1 MTSIYEDALNLFDYT
16 RSLRRDFH
24 RFPELGF
31 QENRTSAI
39 ITRELGSIGLD
50 VKTGIGKTGVV
61 ALLEG
66 GRPGPVILLRFD
78 MDALPIQETTDVDF
92 KSQNQG
98 VMHACGHDGHIAV
111 GLTTARILN
120 NHRSEFAGKI
130 KFIFQ
135 PAEEGLG
142 GAESMISDGV
152 LDKPKPDIA
161 LALHLWNEIPI
172 GSFGITP
179 GSMMAAGDIFHVR
192 IHGKGGHGAL
202 PHLANDPVLTAV
214 NVITTL
220 QTIVSRNVS
229 PLQTAVVSVTT
240 INGGEAFNVIPP
252 WIDLQGTIRT
262 FEPQVRERVLEKFSL
277 IVEGISSAMGCR
289 AEIDVIKL
297 TPAVINDARI
307 SGCISTIASQIFP
320 TCIIDTSFRTMVSED
335 MAYILQDI
343 PGCMFFIGSAN
354 SEKGFTAAHHH
365 PNFNFDEQA
374 LIYATTLIT
383 SSAIRI
389 SHGL

>member
-1 MTSIYEDALNLFDYT
+1 MRSIHEDARNLFDYT

-31 QENRTSAI
+31 QENRTSTI
-39 ITRELGSIGLD
+39 IARELDSLGLE

-66 GRPGPVILLRFD
+66 GKPGPVILLRFD
-78 MDALPIQETTDVDF
+78 MDALPIQEMTDVDYIS
-92 KSQNQG
+92 KNPG

-120 NHRSEFAGKI
+120 DHRSELLGII

-142 GAESMISDGV
+142 GAESMIADGV
-152 LDKPKPDIA
+152 LDKPEPDIA
-161 LALHLWNEIPI
+161 LALHLWNEMPL
-172 GSFGITP
+172 GWFGITP
-179 GSMMAAGDIFHVR
+179 GSMMAAGDIFHIR

-202 PHLANDPVLTAV
+202 PHLANDPVLTAA
-214 NVITTL
+214 NVITAL

-229 PLQTAVVSVTT
+229 PLQTAVVSVTV
-240 INGGEAFNVIPP
+240 INGGEAYNVIPP
-252 WIDLQGTIRT
+252 WVDLQGTIRT
-262 FEPQVRERVLEKFSL
+262 FEPQVRERVLEKFVL
-277 IVEGISSAMGCR
+277 IVEGIAGAMGCR
-289 AEIDVIKL
+289 AEIDVKEL
-297 TPAVINDARI
+297 TPAVINDPRI
-307 SGCISTIASQIFP
+307 SGYISTLASQLFP
-320 TCIIDTSFRTMVSED
+320 TCTIETSIRTMVSED
-335 MAYILQDI
+335 MAYILQKI
-343 PGCMFFIGSAN
+343 PGCMFFVGSAN
-354 SEKGFTAAHHH
+354 SEKGFNAAHHH

-374 LIYATTLIT
+374 LTYATTLIT
-383 SSAIRI
+383 SSVLKI